1 MPTFIF
7 YAPQKMFIEE
17 AIDSIINQTYQDWEL
32 IIVDDGSF
40 LKFDD
45 VIPDDDRIKVYRK
58 KHEGVA
64 KARNFGIKKMTGDV
78 YMAHDSDDSSD
89 PRRLDLMLK
98 EINKGY
104 DAVYHGFHRVSMD
117 EKEPRTKSAEPF
129 DYERLKKEQYIPYFV
144 MVRKDKMVPYRDK
157 YTSSDDWMFLIDLVE
172 NGAKFGYVDK
182 PLMIYR
188 KHPMS
193 VSCLSMYDGR
203 KKKELNWI
211 KKDIKK
217 LKA

>member
-64 KARNFGIKKMTGDV
+64 KARNF
-78 YMAHDSDDSSD
+78 
-89 PRRLDLMLK
+89 
-98 EINKGY
+98 
-104 DAVYHGFHRVSMD
+104 
-117 EKEPRTKSAEPF
+117 
-129 DYERLKKEQYIPYFV
+129 
-144 MVRKDKMVPYRDK
+144 
-157 YTSSDDWMFLIDLVE
+157 
-172 NGAKFGYVDK
+172 
-182 PLMIYR
+182 
-188 KHPMS
+188 
-193 VSCLSMYDGR
+193 
-203 KKKELNWI
+203 
-211 KKDIKK
+211 
-217 LKA
+217 